1 MYFRF
6 VRAERMKLRRS
17 FIWLALIAL
26 PLLAAF
32 LGTFN
37 YWNNR
42 AMLTKQWYSL
52 WTQHALFYCVLFAP
66 ALTGVYCAYICRLE
80 HLNHNWN
87 TIMTLPCP
95 TGVMILGKLTIV
107 SILSALTQIFI
118 GILFIISGK
127 LVGITEPIPIELL
140 YWLVRG
146 WLSLNSMAAVLL
158 FFALTIRSFAI
169 PVALGLLGGFV
180 GLAIRVQGYGAY
192 YVFSLLSVGMCS
204 FNPSAPM
211 DCSVG
216 LFITSCLFYLVV
228 GVGSCVFWIRRHDTR
243 A

>member
-17 FIWLALIAL
+17 FIWLALLAL

-66 ALTGVYCAYICRLE
+66 ALTGVYCAYVCRLE

-95 TGVMILGKLTIV
+95 TGIMILGKLTIV

-118 GILFIISGK
+118 GILFIVSGK

-140 YWLVRG
+140 YWLARG
-146 WLSLNSMAAVLL
+146 WLSLDSMAAILL

-192 YVFSLLSVGMCS
+192 YVFSLLSVGMCT
-204 FNPSAPM
+204 FNPSVPM
-211 DCSVG
+211 DCSAG
-216 LFITSCLFYLVV
+216 LFIGSCLIYLFI
-228 GVGSCVFWIRRHDTR
+228 GIASCTIWMQRHDTK